1 MALKN
6 RVATINILKQ
16 FSKTPGGR
24 YYTDGPASGQKF
36 REEFLLPA
44 LAANDRVVVEMDGT
58 RGYPSSFL
66 EEAFGGLTRELKW
79 SPEEFRQRI
88 ELHASPDFAVYI
100 SDIEFHV
107 RKASDGG
114 RR

>member
-1 MALKN
+1 M
-6 RVATINILKQ
+6 TINILQ
-16 FSKTPGGR
+16 EFSKTPGGR

-44 LAANDRVVVEMDGT
+44 LAANDRVIVEMDGT

-66 EEAFGGLTRELKW
+66 EEAFGGLVRELKW
-79 SPEEFRQRI
+79 TPEEFHRRI
-88 ELHASPDFAVYI
+88 ELKASADFAVYV
-100 SDIEFHV
+100 SDVEIHV
-107 RKASDGG
+107 RKASNGG